1 MNYEPFIALGIS
13 FGIGSL
19 VGLQRESINNRM
31 AGVRTFTLIALL
43 GTFAGFLSEIFQN
56 PYVIPLFA
64 IAIVA
69 LMVVSNVAKIKN
81 TNETSMGITTEIA
94 ALMVYA
100 IGVYLVLG
108 EKVVGVMAGGVLAVM
123 LYAKERLHG
132 FIGKLKDK
140 EISAI
145 MTFAAISLIILP
157 VLPDQAYGP
166 FEVLNPRNIW
176 LMVVLIVGMS
186 VLGYFVYKWMDK
198 KTGLLSSGLL
208 GGIISS
214 TATTVSFA
222 RKTKSGKSGGKLS
235 AFVILVAVTVSMVRV
250 AVEVIVVVRSKAVEV
265 VAPLAVLFVLMALLC
280 VVFFYLILKDRKEE
294 ELPEPKNPAQFKS
307 ALVFAFI
314 YAAILLIV
322 AYTEKEFGNRGLYI
336 ASALG
341 GLANKDAIT
350 LSLAGRIS
358 GGLETGLGWRLIMT
372 AVISNLFFKG
382 VIAAVVGNRELA
394 RWLWLFV
401 LVSIG
406 FALLLIF
413 LWPDGGIF

>member
-1 MNYEPFIALGIS
+1 
-13 FGIGSL
+13 
-19 VGLQRESINNRM
+19 
-31 AGVRTFTLIALL
+31 
-43 GTFAGFLSEIFQN
+43 
-56 PYVIPLFA
+56 
-64 IAIVA
+64 
-69 LMVVSNVAKIKN
+69 
-81 TNETSMGITTEIA
+81 
-94 ALMVYA
+94 
-100 IGVYLVLG
+100 
-108 EKVVGVMAGGVLAVM
+108 
-123 LYAKERLHG
+123 
-132 FIGKLKDK
+132 
-140 EISAI
+140 
-145 MTFAAISLIILP
+145 
-157 VLPDQAYGP
+157 
-166 FEVLNPRNIW
+166 
-176 LMVVLIVGMS
+176 MVVLIVGMS

-280 VVFFYLILKDRKEE
+280 VVFFYLILKDRREE

-322 AYTEKEFGNRGLYI
+322 AYTEKEFGNSGLYI

-372 AVISNLFFKG
+372 AVIANLFFKG
-382 VIAAVVGNRELA
+382 VIAAAVGNRELT
-394 RWLWLFV
+394 RWIGLFV

-413 LWPDGGIF
+413 FWPDGRLF